1 MRKLLIAGLTALL
14 STAPALAQR
23 QNGGVIFHGVPGSV
37 TSPDWKGGL
46 RSPSGSVTDP
56 TFGIPGTHPNF
67 HHRFP
72 ARTPRR
78 VRPVIA
84 YVPYYWYPYLYDDS
98 MYDEPEQQPQV
109 TPPAIAQS
117 EPQQAGQDDSSRYG
131 THRFDARDER
141 DDYETEAQNRPVPVA
156 RPEEKSEPG
165 PMTTLVYRDGHKDQ
179 IQNYAIVGQNIVD
192 LTRSPVLRKIPL
204 ASLDLD
210 ATRKEND
217 DNGVD
222 FHLP

>member
-1 MRKLLIAGLTALL
+1 
-14 STAPALAQR
+14 
-23 QNGGVIFHGVPGSV
+23 SV

-46 RSPSGSVTDP
+46 RSPSGIVTDP

-67 HHRFP
+67 HHRLP
-72 ARTPRR
+72 LRNPRR

-98 MYDEPEQQPQV
+98 MYDQQDEQPAV
-109 TPPAIAQS
+109 TPPATAQAQAQ
-117 EPQQAGQDDSSRYG
+117 EPAAEDSSRYG
-131 THRFDARDER
+131 NHTFSPGDDR
-141 DDYETEAQNRPVPVA
+141 DDYETEALNRPVPVV

-192 LTRSPVLRKIPL
+192 LTRSPVLRKIPI

-210 ATRKEND
+210 A
-217 DNGVD
+217 
-222 FHLP
+222 